1 MPNPLKYIEHGA
13 LYFVTSRAEV
23 GFPFADMQRFNPLFL
38 AILARAQTLYPV
50 EIVAFILNAN
60 HLHLLLIPIDPINF
74 PLFVG
79 YVKQEL
85 SHAVNRIKG
94 IRKKTI
100 WCDGYD
106 SPLLLDATNAKH
118 YMSYIYTQAQTAHV
132 VNTIEQ
138 YRGPSSWG
146 MFMSGKLEVT
156 VPRLLRTEY
165 RRGKP
170 RPKNPEEPIE
180 MNTLTLAPYAWI
192 KRLCPGES
200 PDEVRG
206 SVIRL
211 VRAIE
216 EESRLKRLK
225 EKIPLRPNLSSL
237 AEEKYQPKK
246 FGKRMICI
254 CADIAKRCEFLEWYQ
269 GMVALCRNTYQKWR
283 EGWLSV
289 PWPDGF
295 FPPRQPTLR
304 SAMPVT

>member
-13 LYFVTSRAEV
+13 LYFVTSRAEI

-100 WCDGYD
+100 WCEGYD

-118 YMSYIYTQAQTAHV
+118 YMSYIYTQAQTAHI
-132 VNTIEQ
+132 VNTVEQ

-165 RRGKP
+165 RKGRP

-192 KRLCPGES
+192 RRLCPGES
-200 PDEVRG
+200 PDEVKAE
-206 SVIRL
+206 VIRR
-211 VRAIE
+211 VRSIE
-216 EESRLKRLK
+216 EECKLKRLK
-225 EKIPLRPNLSSL
+225 EKIPLRPEISAWSEQNY
-237 AEEKYQPKK
+237 APKK
-246 FGKRMICI
+246 FGKRVICI
-254 CADIAKRCEFLEWYQ
+254 CSDIAQRCAFLEWYQ
-269 GMVALCRNTYQKWR
+269 GMVALCRNTFQRWCA
-283 EGWLSV
+283 GWLSER
-289 PWPDGF
+289 WPDGF

-304 SAMPVT
+304 SAIPVT

>member
-1 MPNPLKYIEHGA
+1 
-13 LYFVTSRAEV
+13 
-23 GFPFADMQRFNPLFL
+23 MQRFNPLFL

-74 PLFVG
+74 SLFVG

-106 SPLLLDATNAKH
+106 SPLLLDAMNAKH

-146 MFMSGKLEVT
+146 MFMSGSSKIS

-165 RRGKP
+165 RQRKT
-170 RPKNPEEPIE
+170 K
-180 MNTLTLAPYAWI
+180 A
-192 KRLCPGES
+192 K
-200 PDEVRG
+200 
-206 SVIRL
+206 
-211 VRAIE
+211 
-216 EESRLKRLK
+216 ESRRA
-225 EKIPLRPNLSSL
+225 N
-237 AEEKYQPKK
+237 
-246 FGKRMICI
+246 
-254 CADIAKRCEFLEWYQ
+254 
-269 GMVALCRNTYQKWR
+269 
-283 EGWLSV
+283 
-289 PWPDGF
+289 
-295 FPPRQPTLR
+295 
-304 SAMPVT
+304 